1 MYSWP
6 GGLRSTLEPA
16 ADRVATAAE
25 AAGSPATVRWSVA
38 GALIED
44 DVAALVAATGRL
56 DIAVGVVGGSM
67 ASAPILD
74 IEVAGLEETL
84 RKNVVS
90 AFLLVKHAGR
100 AMAGRGGG
108 SIVAVSSMQAVQTAP
123 LLGPYCAAKAGLKM
137 LCRVAAD
144 ELGRYRIR
152 VNTVRPGLTRT
163 GKATHPSANPVALAA
178 YMEQQPIDRPG
189 EPEDIAAAIRYLA
202 GPESSWVPGSRSLWT
217 AGRRSGVSRT

>member
-1 MYSWP
+1 MANVNVVGVSP
-6 GGLRSTLEPA
+6 DDQPAGGSRFPLAGTTALVTAGGGAIGSAAVTRLARDGADVLLAGRTQATLETA

-25 AAGSPATVRWSVA
+25 AEGSPAAVRWSVA
-38 GALIED
+38 DALIED
-44 DVAALVAATGRL
+44 DVAALVARTAETTGRL

-100 AMAGRGGG
+100 AVAGRGGG

-123 LLGPYCAAKAGLKM
+123 LLGPYCAAKAGLEM

-144 ELGRYRIR
+144 ELG
-152 VNTVRPGLTRT
+152 
-163 GKATHPSANPVALAA
+163 ATA
-178 YMEQQPIDRPG
+178 
-189 EPEDIAAAIRYLA
+189 
-202 GPESSWVPGSRSLWT
+202 
-217 AGRRSGVSRT
+217 SG